1 MGEVCKVGR
10 KTDKSG
16 QKGRTTINAH
26 TILIVRSSRIEDV
39 EYPDLQDS
47 IDEAVLLEKLRQ
59 QAKARARTGRGGL
72 GNPSKIIIEKKK
84 WMDNSEFYFASSV
97 IPFFPVP
104 SSRVSVDLVGH
115 LFPLPQRYHLYRV

>member
-16 QKGRTTINAH
+16 QKGRTTINAR

-47 IDEAVLLEKLRQ
+47 IDEAVLLRYVQ
-59 QAKARARTGRGGL
+59 QVAIAG
-72 GNPSKIIIEKKK
+72 
-84 WMDNSEFYFASSV
+84 
-97 IPFFPVP
+97 
-104 SSRVSVDLVGH
+104 
-115 LFPLPQRYHLYRV
+115 